1 MTTEREYQEGQRRI
15 RKLRRQKPK
24 NNNQF
29 LWVVVGI
36 IVFVGLIIV
45 QSSRHR
51 SPENLLPAT
60 SDQISQ

>member
-15 RKLRRQKPK
+15 RKLRIQEPK

-36 IVFVGLIIV
+36 IVFVGLIMV
-45 QSSRHR
+45 QSSRNR
-51 SPENLLPAT
+51 SPQSLPTT
-60 SDQISQ
+60 SEQISQ

>member
-1 MTTEREYQEGQRRI
+1 MTTAREYKEGQRRI

-29 LWVVVGI
+29 LWFVVGI

-45 QSSRHR
+45 QSSRNR

-60 SDQISQ
+60 SDKISQ

>member
-45 QSSRHR
+45 QSSRNR
-51 SPENLLPAT
+51 SPANLLPAT